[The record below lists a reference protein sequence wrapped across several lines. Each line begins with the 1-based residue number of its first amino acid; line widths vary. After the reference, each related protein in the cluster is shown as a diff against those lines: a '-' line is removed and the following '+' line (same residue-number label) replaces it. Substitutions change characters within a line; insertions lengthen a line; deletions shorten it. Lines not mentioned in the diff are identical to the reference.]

1 MQITHTQKDFE
12 IQNWGEYHD
21 FHVQSNALLLAGVF
35 ENFRNMCL
43 KIQKIDPAKFKRAA
57 LKSAL
62 KESNVKLDL
71 LICY

>member
-1 MQITHTQKDFE
+1 MQVTHTQKDFE
-12 IQNWGEYHD
+12 IQNWREYHD
-21 FHVQSNALLLAGVF
+21 FHVQSDALLLAGVF

-43 KIQKIDPAKFKRAA
+43 KISKIDPAKFERAA
-57 LKSAL
+57 LKAAL